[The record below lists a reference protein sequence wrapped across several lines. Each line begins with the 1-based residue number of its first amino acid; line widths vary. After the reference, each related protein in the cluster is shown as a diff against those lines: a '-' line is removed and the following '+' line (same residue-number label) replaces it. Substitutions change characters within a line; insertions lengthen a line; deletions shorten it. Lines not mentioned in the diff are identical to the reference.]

1 MKAGSVLGVGI
12 DLCELDR
19 IEGLLQRMGDQ
30 FLRRAYNPNEIAYIT
45 EGPVRA
51 RRCAGLF
58 AAKEAVVKC
67 LGTGFSSGVGWKS
80 VEVVPAGAARPV
92 RQWAVQ
98 LHGEAA
104 RRGEAHGAALWSV
117 DIQYDREH
125 AAAIAIWSR
134 APENTEL

>member
-1 MKAGSVLGVGI
+1 MLGVGI

-19 IEGLLQRMGDQ
+19 IEGLLRRMGDQ
-30 FLRRAYNPNEIAYIT
+30 FLRRAYNPDEIAYIL
-45 EGPVRA
+45 EGPTRA

-67 LGTGFSSGVGWKS
+67 LGTGFASGVGWKS
-80 VEVVPAGAARPV
+80 VEVVPAGPARPV
-92 RQWAVQ
+92 RQWLVK

-104 RRGEAHGAALWSV
+104 LRGLSHGSALWSV

-134 APENTEL
+134 AQETDCP